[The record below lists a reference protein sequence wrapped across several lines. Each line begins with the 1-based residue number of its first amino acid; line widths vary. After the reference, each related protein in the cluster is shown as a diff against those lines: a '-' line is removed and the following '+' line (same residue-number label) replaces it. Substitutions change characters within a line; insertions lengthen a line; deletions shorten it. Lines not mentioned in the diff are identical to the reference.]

1 MENSFQTSFLVSFVS
16 LVSFKLLRYSLTQMI
31 SIVRVWLLF
40 VILNYYSI
48 VLENVI
54 ETNNLRRLR
63 RRKDVFDEPVRE
75 QEVLETVQ
83 GDDRRGFPN

>member
-1 MENSFQTSFLVSFVS
+1 
-16 LVSFKLLRYSLTQMI
+16 MI

-40 VILNYYSI
+40 VIRYYYYSI

>member
-1 MENSFQTSFLVSFVS
+1 
-16 LVSFKLLRYSLTQMI
+16 MI